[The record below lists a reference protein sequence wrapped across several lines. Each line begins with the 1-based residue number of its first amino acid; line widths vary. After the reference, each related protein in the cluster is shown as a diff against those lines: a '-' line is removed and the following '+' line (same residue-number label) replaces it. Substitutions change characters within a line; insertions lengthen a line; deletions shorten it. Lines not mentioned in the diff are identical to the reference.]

1 MHTATYVGKRLLVWV
16 HDTPPRCQ
24 LSTLDHKI
32 TRAQDHTCWWGEMTA
47 DSKTVRTEHTRI
59 TRGTT
64 RETHVQE
71 LNKKD
76 VTTSKMPPLERAALE
91 QIIPTTEQ

>member
-1 MHTATYVGKRLLVWV
+1 
-16 HDTPPRCQ
+16 
-24 LSTLDHKI
+24 
-32 TRAQDHTCWWGEMTA
+32 MTA

-76 VTTSKMPPLERAALE
+76 VTTSKMPPRERAALE